1 MGVQLIVISILPASL
16 TLSDSRRM
24 EVSGH
29 AEMNVLGDALLRFAT
44 VHIGIVIADTFP
56 YVSGFCRVRRA
67 TNSSFPI
74 SRTTHFDKRSAISVA
89 RTCLHWKEQ
98 GIFLVAQKMKYVPSA
113 ETAISAQSKRRL
125 GRCKNA
131 EQRRSDAESER
142 RRRNLSCRRQKSD
155 ADPKAKCT

>member
-16 TLSDSRRM
+16 TLFDSRRM

-29 AEMNVLGDALLRFAT
+29 AEIKVLGDALLRFAT
-44 VHIGIVIADTFP
+44 VHIADTFP
-56 YVSGFCRVRRA
+56 YVSGFCRARRA

-98 GIFLVAQKMKYVPSA
+98 SIFLVAQKMKYVPSA